1 MGEGESQVKT
11 LKDIIEARQNS
22 NNEILLLLVRIFE
35 RLEDLEKRIQS
46 STST

>member
-11 LKDIIEARQNS
+11 LKDIIEARQHS